1 MNEFIGNMLKFL
13 SIESLMEK
21 GWLELMQITMP
32 LFLLFLVFFGLSF
45 YIQHKRWKAVA
56 SVICALVVF
65 VYLPYEFYRQSMVSA
80 RAHANVGEVQG
91 NLQEF
96 LDSASLAHAKG
107 IVDKEAAAS
116 VLDEIIHGI
125 KPDKKKELI
134 LISWLV
140 AENEKNA
147 LAQIDGKQK
156 TLADDLKSDLAA
168 AKTEIID
175 SRPPVD
181 KISETIVRKLDDDV
195 KVLVEKKMQA
205 FKEELDG
212 SLDSFK
218 DGINTF
224 VQAELNNYQT
234 KLAGITQQN
243 VDELRNVSNRVN
255 QALTEQVRKIN
266 QESLKKLDDTKES
279 IEGLGAASD
288 SGLRNITQQMKQLS
302 AAIETA
308 QKVAQKRNEIL
319 FEYNECMRTTGVLDL
334 GGKGEQCKSKYQ
346 QDLSGL
352 K

>member
-1 MNEFIGNMLKFL
+1 MNDFISNMLKFL

-21 GWLELMQITMP
+21 GWLELAQIIMP
-32 LFLLFLVFFGLSF
+32 LFLLFLTFFGLSF

-56 SVICALVVF
+56 SVICALVAF

-80 RAHANVGEVQG
+80 RAHTNVGEIQQ

-96 LDSASLAHAKG
+96 MDSANLTHVKG
-107 IVDKEAAAS
+107 IADKGAAAS
-116 VLDEIIHGI
+116 VLDEMIHGI
-125 KPDKKKELI
+125 KSDKKKELI

-140 AENEKNA
+140 AESEKNA

-156 TLADDLKSDLAA
+156 TLTDDLKSDLAA
-168 AKTEIID
+168 AKVEIID
-175 SRPPVD
+175 SHPPVE

-212 SLDSFK
+212 SLDGFK
-218 DGINTF
+218 DSINTF
-224 VQAELNNYQT
+224 VQGELNNYQT

-243 VDELRNVSNRVN
+243 VDELRNVSNRVS
-255 QALTEQVRKIN
+255 QSLAEQVKKVN

-288 SGLRNITQQMKQLS
+288 SSLRGITQQMKQLS
-302 AAIETA
+302 ASLETA
-308 QKVAQKRNEIL
+308 QKIAQKRNDIL
-319 FEYNECMRTTGVLDL
+319 FEYNECMRTTGMLDL

-346 QDLSGL
+346 QDLAGL